1 MMGPDY
7 TWWHGIYEVAQHFYF
22 KMIPEAR
29 EFENAE
35 VDAYL
40 DNMLQNDPM
49 HAWLSKQTADLKG
62 AIRSGEMQKIY
73 QDLFPTEKD
82 N

>member
-22 KMIPEAR
+22 KLIPEAR
-29 EFENAE
+29 KFKNAE

-40 DNMLQNDPM
+40 DNLLTNDPM
-49 HAWLSKQTADLKG
+49 HTWINSQTGDLKEAIQSG
-62 AIRSGEMQKIY
+62 AMQDIY
-73 QDLFPTEKD
+73 KDLYITE
-82 N
+82 